1 LSVFVCYACNSLTDF
16 GGAMITAY
24 AYQNRELIT
33 TELSVGD
40 KVPESTLW
48 LDLLKPDDEE
58 RQWLR
63 LFSAEEVPDEEDI
76 KEIEASARFYQNQ
89 DGLHINSLFPQRV
102 SSDVRAVNVSFNLR
116 ERFLLTIREEDVG
129 LIRLLRNYLRLG
141 RLDITTPQGLLLEL
155 FTLKVDYLS
164 DLIED
169 IYSIL
174 ENVGEQV
181 FNDEELDGVFKLITL
196 QEDSNGKI
204 RLSLL
209 DTQRSLRYMQRYYRD
224 RLSDENLKDIREML
238 SDIESLMPHSQF
250 IFDKLQFL
258 LDAAMGFS
266 GLQQNKIIKIF
277 SVSAVVFLPPTLIAS
292 SYGMNFHIMP
302 ELDWRFGYPMAVA
315 LMLAS
320 AAGTY
325 FFFKRKGWL

>member
-1 LSVFVCYACNSLTDF
+1 
-16 GGAMITAY
+16 MITAY
-24 AYQNRELIT
+24 TYQDQQLKIIELTI
-33 TELSVGD
+33 EDSL
-40 KVPESTLW
+40 PEQTLW
-48 LDLLKPDDEE
+48 LDLYKPDDDE
-58 RQWLR
+58 RDWL
-63 LFSAEEVPDEEDI
+63 SHYSVEEVPDEEDI
-76 KEIEASARFYQNQ
+76 NEIEASARFYQNK

-102 SSDVRAVNVSFNLR
+102 GQDVRGVNVSFNLR
-116 ERFLLTIREEDVG
+116 SRFLVTIREEDVG

-141 RLDITTPQGLLLEL
+141 RIMVATPQALFIEL
-155 FTLKVDYLS
+155 FNLKVEYLS

-169 IYSIL
+169 VYTVL

-181 FNDEELDGVFKLITL
+181 FESNELDDVFKLITL

-209 DTQRSLRYMQRYYRD
+209 DTQRSLRYIQKYYRKE
-224 RLSDENLKDIREML
+224 LAEDELKEIREML

-250 IFDKLQFL
+250 IFDKLNFL

-277 SVSAVVFLPPTLIAS
+277 SVAAVVFLPPTLIAS
-292 SYGMNFHIMP
+292 SYGMNFREMP
-302 ELDWRFGYPMAVA
+302 ELEWYFGYPMAVVM
-315 LMLAS
+315 MLAS

-325 FFFKRKGWL
+325 LFFRRKGWL

>member
-1 LSVFVCYACNSLTDF
+1 
-16 GGAMITAY
+16 MITAY
-24 AYQNRELIT
+24 VYNDRKLSILELDIKDQ
-33 TELSVGD
+33 L
-40 KVPESTLW
+40 PEETLW
-48 LDLLKPDDEE
+48 LDLHRPTDEE
-58 RQWLR
+58 RDWL
-63 LFSAEEVPDEEDI
+63 SYYSVEEVPEEEDFN
-76 KEIEASARFYQNQ
+76 EIEASARFYQNS

-102 SSDVRAVNVSFNLR
+102 GQDIKGVNVSFNLR
-116 ERFLLTIREEDVG
+116 SNFLLTIREEDVG

-141 RLDITTPQGLLLEL
+141 RVEVTTPQALFLEL

-169 IYSIL
+169 VYTVL
-174 ENVGEQV
+174 ENVSEEV
-181 FNDEELDGVFKLITL
+181 FESNELDDIFKLITL

-209 DTQRSLRYMQRYYRD
+209 DTQRSLRYMQRYYRGQ
-224 RLSDENLKDIREML
+224 LTEENLKELREML

-250 IFDKLQFL
+250 IFDKLNFL

-277 SVSAVVFLPPTLIAS
+277 SVAAVVFLPPTLIAS
-292 SYGMNFHIMP
+292 SYGMNFTSMP
-302 ELDWRFGYPMAVA
+302 ELDWRLGYPMAI
-315 LMLAS
+315 LMMIAS

-325 FFFKRKGWL
+325 LFFRRKGWL

>member
-1 LSVFVCYACNSLTDF
+1 
-16 GGAMITAY
+16 MITAY
-24 AYQNRELIT
+24 VYTDRNLSINELDIQD
-33 TELSVGD
+33 V
-40 KVPESTLW
+40 VPPGTLW
-48 LDLLKPDDEE
+48 LDLFKPSEEE
-58 RQWLR
+58 REWL
-63 LFSAEEVPDEEDI
+63 SKYSVEEVPDEEDI
-76 KEIEASARFYQNQ
+76 NEIEASARFYQNN

-102 SSDVRAVNVSFNLR
+102 GQDVRGVNVSFNLR
-116 ERFLLTIREEDVG
+116 KDFLLTIREDDVG

-141 RLDITTPQGLLLEL
+141 RIEVNTPQVLFLEL
-155 FTLKVDYLS
+155 FKLKVDYLS

-169 IYSIL
+169 IYTVVDGIS
-174 ENVGEQV
+174 EQV
-181 FNDEELDGVFKLITL
+181 FDNDKLDQAFKLITL

-209 DTQRSLRYMQRYYRD
+209 DTQRSLRYMQRYYRGQ
-224 RLSDENLKDIREML
+224 LTDENFKDLREML

-250 IFDKLQFL
+250 IFDKLNFL

-277 SVSAVVFLPPTLIAS
+277 SVAAVIFLPPTVIAS
-292 SYGMNFHIMP
+292 AYGMNFVNMP
-302 ELDWRFGYPMAVA
+302 ELEWRLGYPMAI
-315 LMLAS
+315 LMMIAS

>member
-1 LSVFVCYACNSLTDF
+1 
-16 GGAMITAY
+16 MITAY
-24 AYQNRELIT
+24 VYENRKLTVHELNVRDSIP
-33 TELSVGD
+33 D
-40 KVPESTLW
+40 RTLW
-48 LDLLKPDDEE
+48 LDMFKPNDDERE
-58 RQWLR
+58 WLSR
-63 LFSAEEVPDEEDI
+63 FSVEEVPEEEDI
-76 KEIEASARFYQNQ
+76 NEIEASARFFQSK

-102 SSDVRAVNVSFNLR
+102 GSDVRGINVSFNLR
-116 ERFLLTIREEDVG
+116 KDFLLTIREEDIG

-141 RLDITTPQGLLLEL
+141 RLDVSSPQGLMLEL

-169 IYSIL
+169 VYSVL
-174 ENVGEQV
+174 ESVGEQV
-181 FNDEELDGVFKLITL
+181 FEDQELDDVFKLITL

-209 DTQRSLRYMQRYYRD
+209 DTQRSLRYIQRYYREH
-224 RLSDENLKDIREML
+224 LSEENIKDLREML

-250 IFDKLQFL
+250 IFDKLNFL

-266 GLQQNKIIKIF
+266 GIQQTKIIKIF
-277 SVSAVVFLPPTLIAS
+277 SVAAVVFLPPTVIAS
-292 SYGMNFHIMP
+292 SYGMNFTNMP
-302 ELDWRFGYPMAVA
+302 ELDWRFGYPMAIGM
-315 LMLAS
+315 MLAS